1 MVVHWLEEG
10 RERRTRKESIGEVE
24 SLRSFDPP
32 T

>member
-10 RERRTRKESIGEVE
+10 RRRRRRKERIGKVE